1 MLLVIAGIVA
11 SSPSSSQYIGGRKD
25 GLNLDT
31 NIDMDTV
38 ERVATFEDVRHTF
51 TSDFKLDP
59 SCPTKIQFMSEPVVD
74 RNIGK
79 MPIRD
84 IKEDGKRCKGE
95 YDISSFKLVS
105 EATVKSGTLLKTLG
119 YGRAYDAIRKNSAA
133 LAIVQNNKPDSSLL
147 VGFDEG
153 TRTCGK
159 SKYGEET
166 FWFFIRE
173 PNTFRIIIRV
183 GDNARLT
190 NITVPKDK
198 RALFVTDGK
207 KKLCLLSD
215 KSTAK
220 GKKVLIQKENGKPTP
235 SPPSKSKK
243 SPPSAQVTPS
253 TSADD
258 GSKKSEPAAQV
269 SDAPMAV
276 EEIEASLEPSPEAK
290 KNVCFPAHANVEL
303 ENGSTLPISD
313 LRIGD
318 RVRTGKDT
326 FSDVFMFSHRDMD
339 VRSEFVRITTK
350 SGVDVVLTPSH
361 YLYSHGKLVSAGSVK
376 KSDQLSLGDGT
387 FSQVESVERVVAKGL
402 YNPHTLD
409 GNIVVDGVIT
419 STYTTSVH
427 PILAHG
433 GLLSPL
439 RWMYAFG
446 ATRNYHFNN
455 YIKILDSV
463 ATFVGKSA
471 DGLSA
476 IVPSGPAQIE

>member
-258 GSKKSEPAAQV
+258 GSNMRTWSSRMDLPSRFPTSVSATVFVPARIPFPTCLCSRIETWTCVRSLSV
-269 SDAPMAV
+269 SLLSLESTSFSPLLTFSRGRHLLPGGIRGESGSKGALQSAHARRQHCRRRCYHIHIYDIGSSDSRTRWTAFP
-276 EEIEASLEPSPEAK
+276 ASL
-290 KNVCFPAHANVEL
+290 
-303 ENGSTLPISD
+303 
-313 LRIGD
+313 
-318 RVRTGKDT
+318 
-326 FSDVFMFSHRDMD
+326 D
-339 VRSEFVRITTK
+339 VRFRCNS
-350 SGVDVVLTPSH
+350 
-361 YLYSHGKLVSAGSVK
+361 
-376 KSDQLSLGDGT
+376 QLS
-387 FSQVESVERVVAKGL
+387 FQ
-402 YNPHTLD
+402 
-409 GNIVVDGVIT
+409 
-419 STYTTSVH
+419 
-427 PILAHG
+427 
-433 GLLSPL
+433 
-439 RWMYAFG
+439 
-446 ATRNYHFNN
+446 
-455 YIKILDSV
+455 
-463 ATFVGKSA
+463 
-471 DGLSA
+471 
-476 IVPSGPAQIE
+476 